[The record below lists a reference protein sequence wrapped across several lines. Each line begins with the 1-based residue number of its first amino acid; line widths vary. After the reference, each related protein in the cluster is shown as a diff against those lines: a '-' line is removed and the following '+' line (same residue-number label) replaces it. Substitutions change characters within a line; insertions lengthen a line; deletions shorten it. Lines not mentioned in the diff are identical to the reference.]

1 MRVLVTGHKG
11 YLGASLV
18 SMLQAAGH
26 EVVGLDSYLFADCT
40 FGKDVPE
47 IPSIR
52 KDLRDVELA
61 DLRSFDAVLHLAGLS
76 NDPLGDLDP
85 DLTYDINY
93 KASVRLAQLSK
104 EAGVP
109 RFLFS
114 SSCSAYGAGGDDMLT
129 EESPFNPVTPYAI
142 SKIKSEED
150 ISKLADSD
158 FSPAYLRNAT
168 AYGVSPRLRGDLVI
182 NNLVGWAYT
191 TGEVLI
197 KSDGSPMRPVV
208 HVEDIARAFVAILE
222 APREL
227 VHNEA
232 FNVGQTSENHRIRE
246 MADMVEE
253 VVPNSK
259 VTYAS
264 DASPDKRNYLVDCG
278 KIARVLPSFQ
288 PQWTARRGI
297 EELYT
302 AYREYGLTLEEFTG
316 LRYSRIDHIKSL
328 KSEGKISPQL
338 RWLEAPLAP
347 EV

>member
-1 MRVLVTGHKG
+1 MRVLLTGHKG
-11 YLGASLV
+11 YLGASLT

-26 EVVGLDSYLFADCT
+26 EVIGLDSYLFADCT
-40 FGKDVPE
+40 FGKDIPE
-47 IPSIR
+47 IQSMR
-52 KDLRDVELA
+52 KDLRDVERA
-61 DLRSFDAVLHLAGLS
+61 DLLSFDGVLHLAGLS
-76 NDPLGDLDP
+76 NDPLGDLNP
-85 DLTYDINY
+85 ELTYDINY
-93 KASVRLAQLSK
+93 RASVRLAELSK

-142 SKIKSEED
+142 SKIRSEED
-150 ISKLADSD
+150 ISKLADDD
-158 FSPAYLRNAT
+158 FSPTYLRNAT

-246 MADMVEE
+246 LAGMVEE

-264 DASPDKRNYLVDCG
+264 DASPDKRNYLVDCS
-278 KIARVLPSFQ
+278 KIARVLPAFQ

-297 EELYT
+297 EELYE
-302 AYREYGLTLEEFTG
+302 AYKEHGLTVEEFTG
-316 LRYSRIDHIKSL
+316 MRYSRIDHIKSL
-328 KSEGKISPQL
+328 QIGGKISPEL

-347 EV
+347 EA